1 MLRKV
6 FWNIPNSTQPDDIKW
21 KEDILPAAHIHQS
34 ASSFLVTMVWEKLK
48 KTTYTPSSPSINDN
62 IWLRVARFR
71 YCRWFYQFFLLL
83 EKQRTKF
90 PPFARL
96 DLFLKGRLPR
106 P

>member
-62 IWLRVARFR
+62 IWLRVAQERDICPGPHHSLCILSGKSFSLLSLVLSI
-71 YCRWFYQFFLLL
+71 FF
-83 EKQRTKF
+83 T
-90 PPFARL
+90 AR
-96 DLFLKGRLPR
+96 KTAN
-106 P
+106 